1 MMKNILKAE
10 GKHHSLSRGE
20 TKGRMITDF
29 LWKAMQATRWWID
42 IFKVLK
48 EKKKK
53 ICQARIQKQ
62 TNKKSFKKEG

>member
-1 MMKNILKAE
+1 MMMKNILKAE

-53 ICQARIQKQ
+53 
-62 TNKKSFKKEG
+62 NLPS

>member
-1 MMKNILKAE
+1 MKNILKAE

-53 ICQARIQKQ
+53 SAKLEFKNKQ
-62 TNKKSFKKEG
+62 TKNLSKRKVK